1 MAGGI
6 ARAARADNP
15 CLTQRVAGDNAVIL
29 WDDAALQAVR
39 TTKPGPTVV
48 SRAIAVVHTSMFDAW
63 AAYDATAVPT
73 VMRRGWRQPAAERTD
88 ANKAQAVS
96 FAA

>member
-15 CLTQRVAGDNAVIL
+15 CLTKRVAGDNAVIL

-39 TTKPGPTVV
+39 KTIPTVV
-48 SRAIAVVHTSMFDAW
+48 SRAIAVLHTSMFDAW

-73 VMRRGWRQPAAERTD
+73 VMRRGWRRPAAERTD